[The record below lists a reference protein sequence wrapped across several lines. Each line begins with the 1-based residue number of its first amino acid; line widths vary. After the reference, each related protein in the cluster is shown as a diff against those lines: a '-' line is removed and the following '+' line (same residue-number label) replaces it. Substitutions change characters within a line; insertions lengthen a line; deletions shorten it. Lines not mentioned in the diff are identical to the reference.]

1 MAKYDKILSDL
12 LTQFYIDNN
21 IDENV
26 RRIVEQVINVEMN
39 KLEMD
44 RAWGI
49 REEISTIIQDS
60 AKDVQKSNKP

>member
-26 RRIVEQVINVEMN
+26 RVIVEQVINVEMN

-44 RAWGI
+44 KAWGI
-49 REEISTIIQDS
+49 REEISRIIEDI
-60 AKDVQKSNKP
+60 AKDLQKFNKS

>member
-26 RRIVEQVINVEMN
+26 RLIVEQVINVEMN

-44 RAWGI
+44 KAWGI
-49 REEISTIIQDS
+49 REEISKIIEDI
-60 AKDVQKSNKP
+60 AKDLQKFNKS

>member
-26 RRIVEQVINVEMN
+26 RGIVEQVINVEMN

-44 RAWGI
+44 KAWGV
-49 REEISTIIQDS
+49 REEISKIIEDI
-60 AKDVQKSNKP
+60 AKDLQKSNKS

>member
-26 RRIVEQVINVEMN
+26 RRIVEQVVNVEMN

-44 RAWGI
+44 KAWGI
-49 REEISTIIQDS
+49 REEISTIIQDI
-60 AKDVQKSNKP
+60 AKDVQKSN

>member
-26 RRIVEQVINVEMN
+26 RVIVEQVINVEMN

-44 RAWGI
+44 KAWGI
-49 REEISTIIQDS
+49 REEISKIIEDI
-60 AKDVQKSNKP
+60 AKDLQKFNKS